1 MADEETL
8 DEINKLPESLLVQII
23 SLLPIKDAFKTSL
36 VSKKWQ
42 HLWTCTDNVV
52 LLCNKHSEA
61 ENFVSFVDYA
71 FAQRSS
77 SKIRKF
83 YLDFWSIARYS
94 FNVKQWLTYVIE
106 NQVED
111 IKLESVFS
119 DMYTLPQVLY
129 TCSSLRTLSLSDCAF
144 DLRAVISWKS
154 LKKLKLEHVKLYN
167 EVIVKLLS
175 GCPALESLELSLF
188 HSFRRLEI
196 NNPNL
201 KILKLKDIWPEYEE
215 GDHTLEIVA
224 PYIQHLEISS
234 DIDDFKCRLVDV
246 SSLVTAEITFDI
258 RCESDIQDDYEY
270 GEFDKCC
277 NYHRAF
283 WMLVQDYLHKLRHV
297 TELTIGTWFVEV
309 YY

>member
-1 MADEETL
+1 MADKETL
-8 DEINKLPESLLVQII
+8 DEINKLRESLLVQII
-23 SLLPIKDAFKTSL
+23 SLLRIKDAFKTSL

-42 HLWTCTDNVV
+42 HLWTCTDNLV
-52 LLCNKHSEA
+52 LLCNKHSDA

-71 FAQRSS
+71 FAQH
-77 SKIRKF
+77 
-83 YLDFWSIARYS
+83 FWSIARYS

-119 DMYTLPQVLY
+119 DMYTLPQMLY
-129 TCSSLRTLSLSDCAF
+129 TCSSLRTLSLSDCAS
-144 DLRAVISWKS
+144 DLQAIISWKS

-167 EVIVKLLS
+167 EVIVN
-175 GCPALESLELSLF
+175 
-188 HSFRRLEI
+188 LEI

-201 KILKLKDIWPEYEE
+201 KILKLKDNWPEYEE
-215 GDHTLEIVA
+215 GEIVA

-234 DIDDFKCRLVDV
+234 DIDDFKCRLVNV

-270 GEFDKCC
+270 GEFDKCR
-277 NYHRAF
+277 NYHPVF
-283 WMLVQDYLHKLRHV
+283 WTLVQDYLHKLREKIIKM
-297 TELTIGTWFVEV
+297 TFMCKG
-309 YY
+309 

>member
-42 HLWTCTDNVV
+42 HLWTCTDNLV

-61 ENFVSFVDYA
+61 EDFVSFVDQGY
-71 FAQRSS
+71 
-77 SKIRKF
+77 
-83 YLDFWSIARYS
+83 FWSIARYN
-94 FNVKQWLTYVIE
+94 FNVKQWLTCVIE

-119 DMYTLPQVLY
+119 DMYTLPQMLY
-129 TCSSLRTLSLSDCAF
+129 TCSSLRTLSLFDCAF
-144 DLRAVISWKS
+144 DLRAIISWKS
-154 LKKLKLEHVKLYN
+154 LKKLKLEHMKLYN

-175 GCPALESLELSLF
+175 D
-188 HSFRRLEI
+188 I
-196 NNPNL
+196 
-201 KILKLKDIWPEYEE
+201 KVKDIWPEYEE

-234 DIDDFKCRLVDV
+234 DIDDFKCRLVNV

-270 GEFDKCC
+270 VLERSRQED
-277 NYHRAF
+277 RATKENRE
-283 WMLVQDYLHKLRHV
+283 MSTGMGR
-297 TELTIGTWFVEV
+297 
-309 YY
+309 